1 MTDTSRVVR
10 TIEAER
16 PLAESLGQLLD
27 YRELLFAW
35 TIREIRA
42 RYRQSLLGF
51 GWALIQPIFQMVVI
65 SIVFG
70 SFLRVPSGDVP
81 YPIFAFVAILPWTL
95 FAGAINAAVP
105 SILGN
110 MQLVTKIYFP
120 REILPISAALAR
132 LVDFTIALVVFAALM
147 IWYDIPLYNTVVYVP
162 LLLVIQ
168 MLLALGI
175 GLLGS
180 AVTVFVRDISFA
192 IPLAMQIWMY
202 LSPVIYP
209 LSEVPPR
216 WRVLYMLNPM
226 TGVIDSYRRVVLQGQ
241 PPDPTYLAIA
251 AAMALVVF
259 LVAFVYF
266 KRVEMAMSDI
276 I

>member
-132 LVDFTIALVVFAALM
+132 LVDFAIALVVFAALM